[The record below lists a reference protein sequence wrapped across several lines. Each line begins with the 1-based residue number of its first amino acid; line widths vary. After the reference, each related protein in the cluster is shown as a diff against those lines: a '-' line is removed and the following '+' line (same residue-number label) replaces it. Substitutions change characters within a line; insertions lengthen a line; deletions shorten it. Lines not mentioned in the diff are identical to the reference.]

1 MNLQATI
8 LYSEQKFWFFWPAWC
23 KFSNSV
29 CLVLWW
35 KLSLLWDIL
44 KKTSFWGEL
53 NETRIF
59 KVSSNLLY
67 WDWKRKPFP
76 LLCNTFLCFSREGHI
91 HRSSILVC
99 LSKGVTV
106 DFCCENISANLFC
119 PCCPWHRTH
128 INESNGPEQS
138 FYSLPPTINFVITN
152 IVCSLRHCP

>member
-1 MNLQATI
+1 MNLQASI

-44 KKTSFWGEL
+44 KKTSYWGEL

-59 KVSSNLLY
+59 KVSSNLPY

-106 DFCCENISANLFC
+106 DFCCKNISANLFC
-119 PCCPWHRTH
+119 PCCRKMFSFLLAFLLKTQNLAIWKDSQP
-128 INESNGPEQS
+128 SQS
-138 FYSLPPTINFVITN
+138 AWIP
-152 IVCSLRHCP
+152 HKWK